1 MSILNERQIL
11 RRLLITRDVIVTPI
25 VDLATQ
31 LGPTSLDVRLGTRF
45 QAQKRS
51 ALPYIE
57 PLQDER
63 TLRTDI
69 AAYTQ
74 DYVILPTEPYVLH
87 PGDFALACTLEFIRL
102 PADLSAR
109 LEGRSSWGRLGLQIH
124 STAGFIDP
132 GFEGVITF
140 ELSNLGK
147 VPIPLYPGLRIG
159 QLCFYTGEASA
170 IPYRSKKLTKYA
182 GQIAPMGSSFFLD
195 PEYRTIRHERR
206 AEASR
211 SSDEPADQ

>member
-1 MSILNERQIL
+1 MSILNERQIM
-11 RRLLITRDVIVTPI
+11 RRLLIDRDVVVTPI
-25 VDLATQ
+25 IDLATQ

-45 QAQKRS
+45 QAQKRN

-57 PLQDER
+57 PLQDEAG
-63 TLRTDI
+63 LRADI
-69 AAYTQ
+69 SAYTQ

-132 GFEGVITF
+132 GFSGVITF

-159 QLCFYTGEASA
+159 QLCFYTGEHSV

-182 GQIAPMGSSFFLD
+182 GQIAPMGSAFYLD
-195 PEYRTIRHERR
+195 PEYKAIRYEQQAEKERTPD
-206 AEASR
+206 ATV
-211 SSDEPADQ
+211 D

>member
-1 MSILNERQIL
+1 MSILNEREIV
-11 RRLLITRDVIVTPI
+11 RRLLVDRDLVVTPI
-25 VDLATQ
+25 VELATQ

-45 QAQKRS
+45 QAQRRS

-57 PLQDER
+57 PIQDEAA
-63 TLRTDI
+63 LRADI
-69 AAYTQ
+69 AEYTQ
-74 DYVILPTEPYVLH
+74 DYVILPSQPYVLH
-87 PGDFALACTLEFIRL
+87 PGDFALACTLEFVRL

-132 GFEGVITF
+132 GFSGVITF

-159 QLCFYTGEASA
+159 QLCFFTGQPST
-170 IPYRSKKLTKYA
+170 IPYRNKKLSKYA
-182 GQIAPMGSSFFLD
+182 GRMAPMGSAFFLD
-195 PEYRTIRHERR
+195 PEYRAIRHEQH
-206 AEASR
+206 AEQEAT
-211 SSDEPADQ
+211 PGPPIP

>member
-1 MSILNERQIL
+1 MSILNEREIV
-11 RRLLITRDVIVTPI
+11 RRLLIDRDVVVTPI

-45 QAQKRS
+45 QAQRRS

-57 PLQDER
+57 PLQDEAA
-63 TLRTDI
+63 LRADI
-69 AAYTQ
+69 AEYTQ
-74 DYVILPTEPYVLH
+74 DYMILPSQPYVLH

-132 GFEGVITF
+132 GFSGVITF

-159 QLCFYTGEASA
+159 QLCFFAGQPSA
-170 IPYRSKKLTKYA
+170 IPYRSKKLAKYA
-182 GQIAPMGSSFFLD
+182 GRIAPMGSAFFLD
-195 PEYRTIRHERR
+195 PEYRAIRHEQH
-206 AEASR
+206 AEQAASP
-211 SSDEPADQ
+211 EPPNA

>member
-1 MSILNERQIL
+1 VSILNEREIL
-11 RRLLITRDVIVTPI
+11 RRLLIDRDVVVTPI
-25 VDLATQ
+25 IDLATQ

-57 PLQDER
+57 PLQNESD
-63 TLRTDI
+63 LRADI
-69 AAYTQ
+69 AA
-74 DYVILPTEPYVLH
+74 YVLH

-132 GFEGVITF
+132 GFAGVITF

-159 QLCFYTGEASA
+159 QLCFFVGQPSA

-182 GQIAPMGSSFFLD
+182 GQIAPMGSAFYLD
-195 PEYRTIRHERR
+195 PEYRAIRHEQQ
-206 AEASR
+206 AEQERTPDAAI
-211 SSDEPADQ
+211 D

>member
-1 MSILNERQIL
+1 
-11 RRLLITRDVIVTPI
+11 VVVTPI

-45 QAQKRS
+45 QAQRRS

-57 PLQDER
+57 PLQEEAA
-63 TLRTDI
+63 LRADI
-69 AAYTQ
+69 AEYTQ
-74 DYVILPTEPYVLH
+74 DYVILPSQPYVLH

-124 STAGFIDP
+124 ATAGFIDP
-132 GFEGVITF
+132 GFSGVITF

-159 QLCFYTGEASA
+159 QLCFFTGQPSA
-170 IPYRSKKLTKYA
+170 IPYRSKKLSKYA
-182 GQIAPMGSSFFLD
+182 GRMAPMGSAFFLD
-195 PEYRTIRHERR
+195 PEYRAIRREQHVEQ
-206 AEASR
+206 EFTPDS
-211 SSDEPADQ
+211 PVP

>member
-1 MSILNERQIL
+1 MSILNEREIV
-11 RRLLITRDVIVTPI
+11 RRLLVDRDVVVTPI

-45 QAQKRS
+45 QAQRRS

-57 PLQDER
+57 PLQEESA
-63 TLRTDI
+63 LRADI
-69 AAYTQ
+69 AEYTQ
-74 DYVILPTEPYVLH
+74 DYVILPSQPYVLH

-132 GFEGVITF
+132 GFSGVITF

-159 QLCFYTGEASA
+159 QLCFFAGQPSA
-170 IPYRSKKLTKYA
+170 IPYRSKKLAKYA
-182 GQIAPMGSSFFLD
+182 GRIAPMGSAFFLD
-195 PEYRTIRHERR
+195 PEYRAIRHEQH
-206 AEASR
+206 AEQAVTP
-211 SSDEPADQ
+211 EPPIA

>member
-1 MSILNERQIL
+1 VSILNEREIL
-11 RRLLITRDVIVTPI
+11 RRLLIERDVVVTPL

-57 PLQDER
+57 PLQDEQA
-63 TLRTDI
+63 LRADI

-74 DYVILPTEPYVLH
+74 DYVMLPAEPYVLH

-132 GFEGVITF
+132 GFAGVITF

-159 QLCFYTGEASA
+159 QLCFYSGEASA
-170 IPYRSKKLTKYA
+170 IPYRRKKLTKYA
-182 GQIAPMGSSFFLD
+182 GQTAPMGSVFYLD
-195 PEYRTIRHERR
+195 PEYRAIRHEQR
-206 AEASR
+206 AEMDLTAEP
-211 SSDEPADQ
+211 SSD

>member
-11 RRLLITRDVIVTPI
+11 RRLLIDRDVVVTPI
-25 VDLATQ
+25 VNLATQ

-45 QAQKRS
+45 QAQKRN

-57 PLQDER
+57 PLQDEHA
-63 TLRTDI
+63 LRADI

-74 DYVILPTEPYVLH
+74 DYVVLPTEPYVLH

-124 STAGFIDP
+124 STAGFVDP
-132 GFEGVITF
+132 GFSGVITF

-170 IPYRSKKLTKYA
+170 IPYRTKKLTKYA
-182 GQIAPMGSSFFLD
+182 GRIAPMGSAFYLD
-195 PEYRTIRHERR
+195 PEYRAIRHEQQAEQDR
-206 AEASR
+206 ATDPSV
-211 SSDEPADQ
+211 S

>member
-1 MSILNERQIL
+1 VSILNERQIL
-11 RRLLITRDVIVTPI
+11 RRLLISRDVIVTPI

-57 PLQDER
+57 PLQDEH

-159 QLCFYTGEASA
+159 QLCFFAGDPSA
-170 IPYRSKKLTKYA
+170 IPYRTKKLTKYA
-182 GQIAPMGSSFFLD
+182 GQIAPMGSAFFLD
-195 PEYRTIRHERR
+195 PEYRTIRHEQR

-211 SSDEPADQ
+211 TIHEPAD

>member
-1 MSILNERQIL
+1 MSILNEREIL
-11 RRLLITRDVIVTPI
+11 HRLLIRKDVVVTPI
-25 VDLATQ
+25 VNLATQ

-57 PLQDER
+57 PLQDEDS
-63 TLRTDI
+63 LRADI

-74 DYVILPTEPYVLH
+74 DYVILPSDPYVLH

-102 PADLSAR
+102 PADISAR

-124 STAGFIDP
+124 ATAGFVDP
-132 GFEGVITF
+132 GFSGVITF
-140 ELSNLGK
+140 ELSNIGK

-159 QLCFYTGEASA
+159 QLCFYTGEPSA

-182 GQIAPMGSSFFLD
+182 GQIAPMGSAFYLD
-195 PEYRTIRHERR
+195 PEYRAIRYEQQAETERATSPGGR
-206 AEASR
+206 
-211 SSDEPADQ
+211 